1 MVSEK
6 ITSNVHQGVGGRGQ
20 ADLSSN
26 STSTIHSLSDLCKL
40 ISWRLS
46 FLIYELV
53 IMNSLSKYL
62 ISTSTVKDTG
72 NRGEYESHLPCYT
85 TVKKSSCKSTCHM
98 PGRELGIYLLFIKC
112 NSFCFKYL
120 NMFLK
125 YFPYLVHTIFF
136 WGFPD
141 DLACKETA
149 CRSSMTHLPEYWK

>member
-1 MVSEK
+1 MCVFALVSEK

-72 NRGEYESHLPCYT
+72 NRE
-85 TVKKSSCKSTCHM
+85 V
-98 PGRELGIYLLFIKC
+98 
-112 NSFCFKYL
+112 
-120 NMFLK
+120 NMKVTFLVVTQ
-125 YFPYLVHTIFF
+125 L
-136 WGFPD
+136 
-141 DLACKETA
+141 
-149 CRSSMTHLPEYWK
+149 